1 MVNTL
6 TALVK
11 PVSQSSTQR
20 ASGALLVTLVVLLS
34 AASPSWSWVRR
45 SFGWRGP
52 RFRVSIGAPLWPYWS
67 SYYDYD
73 PYYGP
78 YYPYYPPLD
87 YYGSPYADP
96 TPALQQD
103 DSNSSY
109 ARRSGSQE
117 SSIDLKTVKNRLYQ
131 MRKHLDY
138 KYDDGDITKAQRDAG
153 LRYLKE
159 IEKLAKSEAADNGGR
174 LTADQA
180 NSLLRQIDLANPA
193 VHNPSEPYP
202 EVEPVSAAQ
211 TSAAP
216 ASKVEAPAS
225 SRRTSTAVSDLLL
238 ELRALLDQK
247 LKDKEITKPQYDAEK
262 SYLMRVEQQ
271 SNADAQANGG
281 ALSADQEDQVV
292 QELHQA
298 YYAIVH
304 NFVVQ

>member
-6 TALVK
+6 TA
-11 PVSQSSTQR
+11 PIESVSQSWTRR
-20 ASGALLVTLVVLLS
+20 ASGTFLVTLVMLLI
-34 AASPSWSWVRR
+34 AASPSWSWVRG

-73 PYYGP
+73 PYFGP
-78 YYPYYPPLD
+78 YYPYYPPPD

-109 ARRSGSQE
+109 AQRSGSQE
-117 SSIDLKTVKNRLYQ
+117 SSTDLKTVKNRLYQ

-138 KYDDGDITKAQRDAG
+138 KFDDGDITKAQRDAG

-159 IEKLAKSEAADNGGR
+159 IEKLAKSEATDNGGR

-193 VHNPSEPYP
+193 VHNPSDPYP
-202 EVEPVSAAQ
+202 GVEPVSAAQ

-216 ASKVEAPAS
+216 PSNAAASPL
-225 SRRTSTAVSDLLL
+225 RRDSTAVSDLLL

-262 SYLMRVEQQ
+262 SYLARVEQQ
-271 SNADAQANGG
+271 AQADAQTNGG
-281 ALSADQEDQVV
+281 ALSAGQEDRWV
-292 QELHQA
+292 QQLHQA